1 MANRY
6 EKLCLAA
13 LKDLKVEVE
22 WIVWIVGKVIRFM
35 IRLFSLCCPSQWSCP
50 TPKGIRQHY
59 LIWRPEEVT
68 KMDKWEDFDQIEAD
82 RLLAEQM
89 QAQMTSSESE
99 ESGRSGQT
107 SKIIL
112 CINLLWTVLAA
123 QKPYKNQT
131 RAAKQSGIGCE
142 AKPPFRFKLIN
153 RKIYIYLMIGRW
165 YEHVAAIYWWLK
177 MKSVI
182 NLLSVLDFL
191 LPSLFLALPFQVGL
205 VRLGRLGKNP
215 RRYHVLP

>member
-35 IRLFSLCCPSQWSCP
+35 IRLFSLLFSLCCPSQWSCP
-50 TPKGIRQHY
+50 TSKGIRQHY

-112 CINLLWTVLAA
+112 CI
-123 QKPYKNQT
+123 
-131 RAAKQSGIGCE
+131 
-142 AKPPFRFKLIN
+142 
-153 RKIYIYLMIGRW
+153 
-165 YEHVAAIYWWLK
+165 H
-177 MKSVI
+177 SVSSI
-182 NLLSVLDFL
+182 PAHSFG
-191 LPSLFLALPFQVGL
+191 GL
-205 VRLGRLGKNP
+205 VLQVFFGQFGLVDAGIWLLTQNFEGP
-215 RRYHVLP
+215 HVSCWYIFGVGELCRYQDTSYTWFTI

>member
-50 TPKGIRQHY
+50 TSKGIRQHY

-112 CINLLWTVLAA
+112 CINVPKFLT
-123 QKPYKNQT
+123 
-131 RAAKQSGIGCE
+131 KQSQ
-142 AKPPFRFKLIN
+142 FFLSM
-153 RKIYIYLMIGRW
+153 YICTRGHCSHLRS
-165 YEHVAAIYWWLK
+165 WWETECG
-177 MKSVI
+177 
-182 NLLSVLDFL
+182 F
-191 LPSLFLALPFQVGL
+191 
-205 VRLGRLGKNP
+205 
-215 RRYHVLP
+215 H